1 MQHIRRGRVGVRGL
15 VLRILGRVLF
25 APFWPL
31 AVLITRPGLLLVV
44 GIPVLTFMTIAGAL

>member
-1 MQHIRRGRVGVRGL
+1 M
-15 VLRILGRVLF
+15 LRILGRVRF

-31 AVLITRPGLLLVV
+31 AVLITRLGLLLVVV